1 MNEKNEHKVS
11 IATLARTVALAVTL
25 VNVILTGVGKNPIPY
40 SETEVF
46 GAVSDTAL
54 VISTL
59 WAWWK
64 NNSFT
69 KNAIKADNYLKELRA
84 VTNDA
89 EERDF

>member
-11 IATLARTVALAVTL
+11 IATVARTVALAVTL

-84 VTNDA
+84 VTNDT